1 MSTTTAAPVHAQQ
14 MRIAL
19 TALSPFKLNP
29 RKHFGEAALNGL
41 AASIKAQGV
50 VQPILVRPNGGTGKY
65 EIVVGE
71 RRWRASKLAGLT
83 DIPANVREL
92 TDAQALEVAVIENN
106 QREDLHPLEEAEG
119 YEALLKC
126 KHEDGKPYTVDDIV
140 AKIGRSRSYVYQKL
154 KLCDLIEEGRKA
166 FYAGKLDFSKAILL
180 ARIHGDELQKK
191 ALKEVTQGW
200 GGEAMTARQAADHL
214 QRNYMLALERAPFPI
229 KDANLV
235 AKAGACSECPKRTG
249 NAPEL
254 FSDVKSGDVCTDP
267 ACFES
272 KREAQILIVASQA
285 KAKGLEVITGKDARR
300 IAPHGTSS
308 ELKGYAALDR
318 DVHTGDGGW
327 KKLRAILGKDVPKV
341 ALLQDADTGTL
352 VEVVKSVDVAPLLKA
367 KLPKSTRSSGGSADS
382 YAKKQR
388 EQEQRHKTEREL
400 RRRMYF
406 AGRDHLA
413 KKGLAVEDVR
423 LLVANTWERL
433 WHEHKKAV
441 APWWIEADDS
451 RGKKVDRI
459 EALTKKVATMGGE
472 DLIRLLVD
480 CSMVYEIQDV
490 NGHGGGARAA
500 NVEAFARRHGV
511 DTAAI
516 KRQASS
522 EQRVKAAA
530 KKAKSGKA
538 KAKAKKK

>member
-1 MSTTTAAPVHAQQ
+1 MSTATAPVHAQQ
-14 MRIAL
+14 ARIAL
-19 TALSPFKLNP
+19 SALSPFKLNP

-50 VQPILVRPNGGTGKY
+50 VQPILVRPNGGAGKY

-126 KHEDGKPYTVDDIV
+126 KHEDNKPYTVDDIV

-154 KLCDLIEEGRKA
+154 KLCELIEEGRKA

-180 ARIHGDELQKK
+180 ARIHGEELQKK
-191 ALKEVTQGW
+191 ALKEIVNGY
-200 GGEAMTARQAADHL
+200 GGEPMTAREAAEHL

-235 AKAGACSECPKRTG
+235 PKAGACSGCPKRTG
-249 NAPEL
+249 NSPEL
-254 FSDVKSGDVCTDP
+254 FADVKSGDVCTDP

-272 KREAQILIVASQA
+272 KRAAQILIVASQA

-300 IAPHGTSS
+300 IAPHGTSND
-308 ELKGYAALDR
+308 LKGYAALDR
-318 DVHTGDGGW
+318 EVYTGDGSW

-341 ALLQDADTGTL
+341 ALLQDADNGAL

-367 KLPKSTRSSGGSADS
+367 KLPKSTRSSGSSDS

-388 EQEQRHKTEREL
+388 EQEQRHKAEREL
-400 RRRMYF
+400 RRRIYF
-406 AGRDHLA
+406 AGRDHVA
-413 KKGLAVEDVR
+413 KKGLAAEDVR

-433 WHEHKKAV
+433 WHEHKKAI
-441 APWWIEADDS
+441 APWWFEADDA

-459 EALTKKVATMGGE
+459 EALTKKVATMNGE
-472 DLIRLLVD
+472 DLVRLLVD
-480 CSMVYEIQDV
+480 CAMVYEIQDV
-490 NGHGGGARAA
+490 NGHGATARAG

-511 DTAAI
+511 DTSAI
-516 KRQASS
+516 KREASA
-522 EQRVKAAA
+522 ETRAKAAA
-530 KKAKSGKA
+530 KKKP
-538 KAKAKKK
+538 KAKKGAKK